1 MGKTKRYGND
11 KRSKAKRFDQK
22 QSNAPHKDFP
32 VRLAM
37 WDFGQCDPKRCSGVK
52 LKRLGYVRILG
63 LRDSFHGLVLSPIGT
78 EVISP
83 SDKELMLNAGVAVV
97 DCSWK
102 QLDHTNVAQLRAR
115 HHRLLPYLVAS
126 NTVNYGKPWR
136 LNCAEA
142 FAACLAIFD
151 MQEAAEELMNQFK
164 WGHSFFEMNGGLIE
178 RYKKCKSSE
187 EMIAVQNEILDQL
200 KKEDAEDDKEWD
212 PIVDGN
218 PNRRPMMFHMAGG
231 DDDDS
236 AGEEDNA
243 NEDDNDGKSNADNED
258 NNDNKDNSSNE
269 DNNNN
274 DNKDNDD
281 NEDNSND
288 DEDNGGDDDDNE

>member
-83 SDKELMLNAGVAVV
+83 SDKELMLSAGVAVV

-102 QLDHTNVAQLRAR
+102 QLDHTNVSQLRAR

-187 EMIAVQNEILDQL
+187 EIIAVQNEILDQL
-200 KKEDAEDDKEWD
+200 KKEDDEEDKEWD

-231 DDDDS
+231 DDDDDENGTEENNNES
-236 AGEEDNA
+236 NQTTINQNNGNEEEEENNENLNNNEKAEED
-243 NEDDNDGKSNADNED
+243 EEEE
-258 NNDNKDNSSNE
+258 NNDN
-269 DNNNN
+269 
-274 DNKDNDD
+274 
-281 NEDNSND
+281 
-288 DEDNGGDDDDNE
+288 

>member
-1 MGKTKRYGND
+1 MGKTKRFGGGG
-11 KRSKAKRFDQK
+11 KGKRFDQRP
-22 QSNAPHKDFP
+22 AGIPHKDFP

-83 SDKELMLNAGVAVV
+83 ADKELMLTAGLAVV

-115 HHRLLPYLVAS
+115 HHRILPYLVAA

-142 FAACLAIFD
+142 LAACLAIFD
-151 MQEAAEELMNQFK
+151 MQEAAEELLNQFK

-178 RYKKCKSSE
+178 RYKKCKSAE
-187 EMIAVQNEILDQL
+187 EMIAVQNEVLDRL
-200 KKEDAEDDKEWD
+200 RREDEEEDKEWD

-218 PNRRPMMFHMAGG
+218 PNRRPVMMHMAGG
-231 DDDDS
+231 DDDFD
-236 AGEEDNA
+236 EDGQKKDE
-243 NEDDNDGKSNADNED
+243 NENNENEIQ
-258 NNDNKDNSSNE
+258 NNDNDS
-269 DNNNN
+269 NN
-274 DNKDNDD
+274 DKNDD
-281 NEDNSND
+281 NNES
-288 DEDNGGDDDDNE
+288 DENKENEEKDDDDDE

>member
-1 MGKTKRYGND
+1 MGKTKRYGGNGG
-11 KRSKAKRFDQK
+11 KPAKAKRFDQK
-22 QSNAPHKDFP
+22 FSNAPHKDFP

-52 LKRLGYVRILG
+52 LKRLGYVRLLG
-63 LRDSFHGLVLSPIGT
+63 LRDSFHGLVLSPIAT

-83 SDKELMLNAGVAVV
+83 SDKELMMSSGLAVV

-102 QLDHTNVAQLRAR
+102 QLDHTNVSQLRAR
-115 HHRLLPYLVAS
+115 HHRLLPYLVAA

-187 EMIAVQNEILDQL
+187 EMVAVQNEFLDQL
-200 KKEDAEDDKEWD
+200 KKEAEEADKEWD
-212 PIVDGN
+212 PLVDGN
-218 PNRRPMMFHMAGG
+218 PNHRPMAIHIAGG
-231 DDDDS
+231 DDDDD
-236 AGEEDNA
+236 ANEEEDEDKTPEEVSPKQPND
-243 NEDDNDGKSNADNED
+243 NPEPKSDTKDDLNDPEESKSEDDE
-258 NNDNKDNSSNE
+258 
-269 DNNNN
+269 
-274 DNKDNDD
+274 
-281 NEDNSND
+281 
-288 DEDNGGDDDDNE
+288 